1 MLLDKKIK
9 LFGILFIVFS
19 VNLFAA
25 PDLSAR
31 FLDKA
36 EEAYENNDIESAYK
50 NINQAL
56 AVAKDEESKANV
68 LFSAKTI
75 YAKKLENLL
84 QNYDEVALMEIQ
96 TNLEKY
102 PNVTTTKITKLI
114 KTIEITQRELKEAQA
129 KAAEEAQRLLEE
141 ERFIQQ
147 QEFSQAQTK
156 AIQEQSEA
164 MKEQS
169 EAMKEQSETL
179 VAAMQEQAEA
189 TKESQEKLA
198 SGLELMKESIDKSS
212 EQSSR
217 SATIMIFAILGVAIL
232 ILIIVFTIIA
242 VAKKAM
248 KQQQERQEQYMQ
260 AFKMIAAN
268 QNQTN
273 RLMLGGITDI
283 YNSNGGLKLAGSS
296 TWAPAAAL
304 PDVEQS
310 PEEQIALKELAIKC
324 EELGSQ
330 IDSYTGR
337 KNNSKNVSELV
348 YKLSMQLG
356 LPQGASM
363 LNFCAAMIYDA
374 GFLGL
379 DSELLRAETVTD
391 EQKEQMK
398 SHVTLAEKYLDF
410 VPKKYWDVFFDASQK
425 HHENLDGT
433 GYPNGLKGDEIPQI
447 ARLIRVAES
456 YVSLSS
462 KRNYRGAL
470 DKESAI
476 QKLKEKP
483 EYYDIAVVE
492 CLDAIM

>member
-102 PNVTTTKITKLI
+102 PNVKSTKITKLI
-114 KTIEITQRELKEAQA
+114 KTIEISQRELKEAQA

-169 EAMKEQSETL
+169 ETL
-179 VAAMQEQAEA
+179 AAAMYEQAEA
-189 TKESQEKLA
+189 TKQSQEKLA

-232 ILIIVFTIIA
+232 ILIIVFAIVSI
-242 VAKKAM
+242 AKKAM

-398 SHVTLAEKYLDF
+398 NHVTLAEKYLDF